1 MLELTEAYR
10 ATGGAGSSRVR
21 VAASFRSIEAVRKGV
36 KLVPP
41 TAQRTGMRLI
51 ALFNIYPPRG
61 NLDPNQTKI

>member
-21 VAASFRSIEAVRKGV
+21 VAASFRSLEAVRKGV
-36 KLVPP
+36 RLMPP
-41 TAQRTGMRLI
+41 AVQRTGMRLI
-51 ALFNIYPPRG
+51 ALFNIQAPGG